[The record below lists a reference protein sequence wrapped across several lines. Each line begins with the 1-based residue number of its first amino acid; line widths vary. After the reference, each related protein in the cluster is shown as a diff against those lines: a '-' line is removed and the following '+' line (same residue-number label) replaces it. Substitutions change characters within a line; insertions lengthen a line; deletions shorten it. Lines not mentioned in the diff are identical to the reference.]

1 VKDPVALAWDL
12 GTSGAKAA
20 LVTLQGDVLGSEF
33 VPTKTLLLP
42 DGGAEQDTEEW
53 WSALLTATDR
63 LFARELCP
71 RDRVVVMG
79 VTAQWSGTVAVAAN
93 GKPLMNAVI
102 WMDSRGVR
110 RVRELTGGAIAL
122 AGYSPLKLLQ
132 WVRLTGGAPA
142 RSGKDSLSHVLFL
155 KSERPRIYEQ
165 THRFLEPKDY
175 LTYRLTGR
183 LTASFDSITLHWV
196 TDNRD
201 SRAVKYDTSLL
212 ELAGLER
219 SKLPDL
225 VPSTELLGPLLP
237 ELRQRFGLSPSVE
250 VASGAPDLH
259 SAAIG
264 AGTTKDFAT
273 HLYVGTS
280 SWIACHVA
288 EKKTDVKHNMAAL
301 PAAIPGRYLLMN
313 EQESA
318 GACLTQVRDKLFF
331 PNDDLGSGP
340 PPNDFFKRFDRVAA
354 HARPGSSGLLF
365 FPWLYGERTPV
376 EDPALRGGFLNYS
389 LSHERSDVLRS
400 VLEGVAYNSRWL
412 FGCVEEFAGRRIEE
426 LRFIG
431 GGAESELW
439 TQIFADVLDRP
450 LLRVKDP
457 MMSNLRGAALI
468 ALVGKKE
475 LSFDDVEGRVA
486 VTERV
491 KPRRENRAVY
501 DRLFS
506 EFMAFHASARPIF
519 ERLNAK
525 AKST

>member
-1 VKDPVALAWDL
+1 VNEPVALAWDL

-20 LVTLQGDVLGSEF
+20 LVTLQGEVLASEF
-33 VPTKTLLLP
+33 EPTRTLLLP
-42 DGGAEQDTEEW
+42 DGGAEQDTEAW
-53 WSALLTATDR
+53 WSALLAVTDR
-63 LFARELCP
+63 LLAREVCP
-71 RDRVVVMG
+71 RERIAVMG
-79 VTAQWSGTVAVAAN
+79 VTAQWSGTVAVDAS

-102 WMDSRGVR
+102 WMDSRGAR
-110 RVRELTGGAIAL
+110 HVRELTGGAISVS
-122 AGYSPLKLLQ
+122 GYSPLKLLQ

-142 RSGKDSLSHVLFL
+142 LSGKDTLSHILYL
-155 KSERPRIYEQ
+155 RHEHPRVYEQ
-165 THRFLEPKDY
+165 TRFFLEPKDY

-183 LTASFDSITLHWV
+183 VTASFDSITLHWV

-201 SRAVKYDTSLL
+201 ARAVKYDAGLL

-219 SKLPDL
+219 SRLPDL
-225 VPSTELLGPLLP
+225 VPATELVGPLLP
-237 ELRQRFGLSPSVE
+237 ELAQRFGLSPSVR
-250 VASGAPDLH
+250 VAAGAPDLH

-264 AGTTKDFAT
+264 AGTTRDFAT

-280 SWIACHVA
+280 SWIACHVP
-288 EKKTDVKHNMAAL
+288 EKKTDVQHNMAAL

-318 GACLTQVRDKLFF
+318 GACLTHVRDKLFF
-331 PNDDLGSGP
+331 PNDDLGSGAP
-340 PPNDFFKRFDRVAA
+340 PKDYFKRFDQVAA
-354 HARPGSSGLLF
+354 RARPGSNGLLF
-365 FPWLYGERTPV
+365 LPWLYGERTPV
-376 EDPALRGGFLNYS
+376 EDHALRGGFLNYS
-389 LSHERSDVLRS
+389 LAHERSDVLRA
-400 VLEGVAYNSRWL
+400 VLEGVAYNTRWL
-412 FGCVEEFAGRRIEE
+412 FRHVEEFAGRRIEE

-431 GGAESELW
+431 GGAESPLW

-468 ALVGKKE
+468 AFVAQKE
-475 LSFDDVEGRVA
+475 LSFDDVERRVA

-491 KPRRENRAVY
+491 LPRPENRAVY

-525 AKST
+525 AKPS

>member
-1 VKDPVALAWDL
+1 
-12 GTSGAKAA
+12 
-20 LVTLQGDVLGSEF
+20 
-33 VPTKTLLLP
+33 
-42 DGGAEQDTEEW
+42 
-53 WSALLTATDR
+53 
-63 LFARELCP
+63 
-71 RDRVVVMG
+71 
-79 VTAQWSGTVAVAAN
+79 
-93 GKPLMNAVI
+93 
-102 WMDSRGVR
+102 
-110 RVRELTGGAIAL
+110 
-122 AGYSPLKLLQ
+122 
-132 WVRLTGGAPA
+132 VRLTGGAPA
-142 RSGKDSLSHVLFL
+142 RSGKDSLSHVVYL
-155 KSERPRIYEQ
+155 KGERPKIYEQ

-183 LTASFDSITLHWV
+183 LTASFDSIALHWV

-201 SRAVKYDTSLL
+201 SRAVKYDASLL

-237 ELRQRFGLSPSVE
+237 ELRERFGLSPSVR

-264 AGTTKDFAT
+264 AGTTKDLAA

-288 EKKTDVKHNMAAL
+288 EKKTDVQHNMAAL

-318 GACLTQVRDKLFF
+318 GACLTHVRDKLFF
-331 PNDDLGSGP
+331 PNDDLGAAP
-340 PPNDFFKRFDRVAA
+340 PPADYFKRFDRVAA
-354 HARPGSSGLLF
+354 QARPGSSGLVFL
-365 FPWLYGERTPV
+365 PWLYGERTPV

-431 GGAESELW
+431 GGAESTLW

-468 ALVGKKE
+468 AFVGQKE
-475 LSFDDVEGRVA
+475 LSFDDVERRVA

-491 KPRRENRAVY
+491 APRRENRAIY
-501 DRLFS
+501 DRMFS
-506 EFMAFHASARPIF
+506 EFMAFHASAHPIF

-525 AKST
+525 AKPT